1 MPKTPNTNMAADLGK
16 ATSIDFV
23 EKFAKN
29 INELLKILGVY
40 RKYPLSADCVL
51 RRYKWTTVMA
61 DGNVGEGEEIPLST
75 VKREELPLE
84 QLKWSKHRRKVTAE
98 SIARHG
104 QQIAII
110 DSNNQ
115 IRRELQSDF
124 NKNLVGYLGE
134 SPQKL
139 KANSLQKA
147 LASISGKLQM
157 IEEFD
162 GANFVYFIN
171 PEDATDYLGD
181 TAVGAGAS
189 NIFGMTLLGN
199 FLGIG
204 NIISL
209 RGIPKGKAYGT
220 AVDNLVL
227 ANLDM
232 NATGLAGIFNFIS
245 DETGYISIGT
255 ETEMNTLTT
264 DAVFVSVTQLFV
276 EVPQGVFEA
285 TITPDKPAPEGTRMM
300 APADLEA
307 FKAELQKEMEAIKAE
322 NEALKEQVDAA
333 TKPVEEKPTTK
344 PDTTK

>member
-1 MPKTPNTNMAADLGK
+1 MPKTSNTNMAADLGK

-51 RRYKWTTVMA
+51 RRYKWETVMA

-75 VKREELPLE
+75 VKRTELPLE

-98 SIARHG
+98 AIARHG
-104 QQIAII
+104 QQIAIV
-110 DSNNQ
+110 DSNTQ

-124 NKNLVGYLGE
+124 NKKLVGFLGE

-139 KANSLQKA
+139 KANTLQKA

-157 IEEFD
+157 VEEFD

-181 TAVGAGAS
+181 AAVGADAS

-276 EVPQGVFEA
+276 EVPEGVFEA
-285 TITPDKPAPEGTRMM
+285 TITPDKPAPEGT
-300 APADLEA
+300 
-307 FKAELQKEMEAIKAE
+307 K
-322 NEALKEQVDAA
+322 
-333 TKPVEEKPTTK
+333 
-344 PDTTK
+344 

>member
-104 QQIAII
+104 QQIAIV
-110 DSNNQ
+110 DSNTQ

-124 NKNLVGYLGE
+124 NKKLVGYLGE

-181 TAVGAGAS
+181 TAVGANAS
-189 NIFGMTLLGN
+189 NIFGMTLLGD
-199 FLGIG
+199 FLGVG

-209 RGIPKGKAYGT
+209 RGIPKGKVYGT

-255 ETEMNTLTT
+255 DTELNTLTT

-276 EVPQGVFEA
+276 EVPEGVFEA

-307 FKAELQKEMEAIKAE
+307 FKAELQKEMEAIRAE
-322 NEALKEQVDAA
+322 NEELKAQVESA
-333 TKPVEEKPTTK
+333 TKTVEEKPTK

>member
-40 RKYPLSADCVL
+40 RKVPLTADAVL
-51 RRYKWTTVMA
+51 RRYKWKVQMA
-61 DGNVGEGEEIPLST
+61 NGEVGEGEEIPLSKVT
-75 VKREELPLE
+75 REEMDLLP
-84 QLKWSKHRRKVTAE
+84 LKWSKHRRKVTAE
-98 SIARHG
+98 AIARHG
-104 QQIAII
+104 QQIAIV
-110 DSNNQ
+110 DGNTQ
-115 IRRELQSDF
+115 VRRELQSDF
-124 NKNLVGYLGE
+124 NKKLIGFLGE
-134 SPQKL
+134 NPQKL

-147 LASISGKLQM
+147 LASTSGKLKM
-157 IEEFD
+157 VEEFD
-162 GANFVYFIN
+162 ESEFVYFIN

-181 TAVGAGAS
+181 NAVGANGS

-209 RGIPKGKAYGT
+209 RGIPKGKTYGT
-220 AVDNLVL
+220 AVDNLIL

-232 NATGLAGIFNFIS
+232 NATGLAGIFNLIS

-264 DAVFVSVTQLFV
+264 DAVFLSVTQLYV
-276 EVPQGVFEA
+276 EVPEGVFEA

-307 FKAELQKEMEAIKAE
+307 FKAELQKEMEVIRAE

-333 TKPVEEKPTTK
+333 TKPVEEKTTK